1 MFQTSSI
8 KIYLIY
14 LLLLFFTG
22 VVFPADVSLT
32 STVDKNQV
40 GVNDQFVYTVEVS
53 GTSANLPTPTF
64 PSFENFTILSGP
76 NTSTNIQF
84 INGAMSSSNSYSFY
98 LRPQKEGTFN
108 IEAASLEV
116 DGETISSNTIRMTVA
131 KGTVKPQPQQKSAK
145 SSKDKDLLGEN
156 LYLKTLSYRL
166 QAVRIVLP
174 FLLRLFS
181 LQDTMG
187 V

>member
-131 KGTVKPQPQQKSAK
+131 KGTVKTSTSAEKRKEQQRQRFTRRKFV
-145 SSKDKDLLGEN
+145 
-156 LYLKTLSYRL
+156 LKNIY
-166 QAVRIVLP
+166 
-174 FLLRLFS
+174 
-181 LQDTMG
+181 
-187 V
+187 